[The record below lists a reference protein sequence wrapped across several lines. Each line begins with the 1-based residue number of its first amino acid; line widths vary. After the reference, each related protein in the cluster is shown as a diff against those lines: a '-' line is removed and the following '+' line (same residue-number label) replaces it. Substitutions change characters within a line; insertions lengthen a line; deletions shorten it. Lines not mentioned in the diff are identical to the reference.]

1 MKYIYHGEP
10 IPQEAR
16 QELND
21 KILYLVDQDLAEQ
34 SGITRE
40 DIFNAY
46 TGDGGLHGL
55 KRSDFAN
62 YHEFAEAKK
71 EIENG
76 QFFTPPAIC
85 QLIME
90 ALLPAIDETVADLTS
105 GIANFA
111 NFMPLE
117 SNFYGCELD
126 IKSYK
131 VAHYLYPAANLEHR
145 DIRFYNPDMRFDFV
159 VGNPPF
165 NLKWE
170 TEDGEIISQMYYCL
184 KAAQLMKPLGIMAIV
199 VPASF
204 LADEYLD
211 SAKISELSKKFS
223 FLGQITIQKDA
234 FKALGVESYPTK
246 ILFFQRLL
254 DDSEQG
260 APYSLNTANFF
271 VLSDMN
277 GPDATSILKIV
288 RDEIIAPAKEKRRVN
303 RARAILVQAGG
314 SENTFEYEVRKL
326 LFHIKSNPKLVEKY
340 AKCQEYL
347 YKFRHQEQPKDMKW
361 EEWAKIRITEA
372 KVLAY
377 LRRVIRSQHKKP
389 SQDIVRL
396 VKQDGGL
403 IYKGY
408 SQKARQSMTP
418 DMKEQIPFYALA
430 SDQVDATG
438 LEAYGRLI
446 RRKQRDYQRETKP
459 FSEMAE
465 DAEIAK
471 YLSEFTVYDSEEEE
485 WVRLNDIQR
494 HDLNMVL
501 QKRYHLLQWE
511 QGGGK
516 TLAGIST
523 GLYRM
528 IAQGARNVWVVST
541 AISINNNW
549 DLVFKNY
556 GMTNYRMIRNL
567 ADLDTV
573 QDGEFV
579 IITLNQLIKYRKQV
593 KRHIKI
599 RNRNVCLVFDES
611 DEITNPD
618 SKRTKAVLDCFRRV
632 RFKLEMTGTVTRNN
646 ISEGAPQLELLYN
659 NSYNMLSWADTLYFY
674 EKDSNGE
681 EFLNSSNNPF
691 YGKPI
696 PAYKPGYSLF
706 AESHLP
712 EKITVF
718 GVGKKNQDIFNSEAL
733 NKLLSYSVITRTF
746 AEITGKEIRRI
757 HQTPVSFTPAE
768 RAVYK
773 QAVDEFYTMR
783 QNYFAL
789 TGNSRKDSMMALIQ
803 QITLLLRI
811 SAAPNTVQEYA
822 GLEAPVKLRKVCDMV
837 SEWEDE
843 VVVIG
848 VRHKIVV
855 DAYAEE
861 IRERFPNRKLF
872 VVTGSTTTLAGRR
885 KLKRSLKESGNGILL
900 CTQQC
905 LPSSVNFEFVNKII
919 IPELHYNNARMS
931 QFYMRFVRF
940 TSTEWKD
947 IYFVTYSGSIESNQM
962 QMVLAKEKLNLYM
975 KGQDVDLDEIYDRFG
990 VDYDLMSL
998 LMSREKD
1005 KDGHFA
1011 ISWGEQ
1017 SIT

>member
-1 MKYIYHGEP
+1 MKFRFHNEI

-34 SGITRE
+34 SGISRE
-40 DIFNAY
+40 DIYNAY

-55 KRSDFAN
+55 KRSDFEN
-62 YHEFAEAKK
+62 YHEFSEAKK

-85 QLIME
+85 QFIME
-90 ALLPAIDETVADLTS
+90 ALAPTTSETVADLTS
-105 GIANFA
+105 GIANFC
-111 NFMPLE
+111 NFMPVE
-117 SNFYGCELD
+117 ANFYGCELD
-126 IKSYK
+126 VKSHK

-145 DIRFYNPDMRFDFV
+145 DIRFYQPDMRFDYI

-165 NLKWE
+165 NLKWD

-184 KAAQLMKPLGIMAIV
+184 KAAKLLKPLGIMAIV

-204 LADEYLD
+204 LADEFLD
-211 SAKISELSKKFS
+211 SAKISELAKDFS
-223 FLGQITIQKDA
+223 FLGQVSIQKDA
-234 FKALGVESYPTK
+234 FKALGVENYGTK
-246 ILFFQRLL
+246 ILFWQRNM
-254 DDSEQG
+254 DTEQG
-260 APYSLNTANFF
+260 VPYALNTANWFN
-271 VLSDMN
+271 LSNMD
-277 GPDATSILKIV
+277 DTEALLAIICK
-288 RDEIIAPAKEKRRVN
+288 EIIAPAKEKMRENSSRVKLATMGKEN
-303 RARAILVQAGG
+303 
-314 SENTFEYEVRKL
+314 SEFDYQVRKMMY
-326 LFHIKSNPKLVEKY
+326 HIRTNPKLVEKY

-347 YKFRHQEQPKDMKW
+347 FKFQNQKQPEGMKY
-361 EEWAKIRITEA
+361 EEWVQIRITEA

-377 LRRVIRSQHKKP
+377 LRRVIRSQNKKP
-389 SQDIVRL
+389 SRDVIRL

-408 SQKARQSMTP
+408 SKKVRQTMTP
-418 DMKEQIPFYALA
+418 DMKQLVPFYELVSGQA
-430 SDQVDATG
+430 DAAG

-446 RRKQRDYQRETKP
+446 RRKQRDYDRETKP
-459 FSEMAE
+459 FVEME
-465 DAEIAK
+465 LDAGIAK
-471 YLSEFTVYDSEEEE
+471 YLEEFTVYDSENEE
-485 WVRLNDIQR
+485 WIHLNDTQR

-501 QKRYHLLQWE
+501 QKHYHLLQWE

-516 TLAGIST
+516 TLAGIVT

-528 IAQGARNVWVVST
+528 ERQGARNVWVVSS
-541 AISINNNW
+541 AISIKNNW

-556 GMTNYRMIRNL
+556 GMKNYRMIRTL
-567 ADLDTV
+567 ADLDAV

-579 IITLNQLIKYRKQV
+579 IITLNMLSKYRKQI

-599 RNRNVCLVFDES
+599 RQRNVALVFDES
-611 DEITNPD
+611 DEMTNPD
-618 SKRTKAVLDCFRRV
+618 SKRTKAVLDCFRKV
-632 RFKLEMTGTVTRNN
+632 RYKLAMTGTVTRNN
-646 ISEGAPQLELLYN
+646 ISECAPQLELLYN
-659 NSYNMLSWADTLYFY
+659 NSYNMISWAEELYWY
-674 EKDSNGE
+674 EKDSEGE
-681 EFLNSSNNPF
+681 TWLQSGNNPY

-696 PAYKPGYSLF
+696 PAYKPGYTLF

-718 GVGKKNQDIFNSEAL
+718 GVGKKTQDIFNADAL
-733 NKLLSYSVITRTF
+733 NNILGYAVITRTF

-757 HQTPVSFTPAE
+757 HQVPVSFAPAE
-768 RAVYK
+768 REVYTK
-773 QAVDEFYTMR
+773 AMEEFFSMR
-783 QNYFAL
+783 QRYFAL

-811 SAAPNTVQEYA
+811 SAAPNTVEEY
-822 GLEAPVKLRKVCDMV
+822 GSTDTPVKLQKVCDMV
-837 SEWEDE
+837 AEWDNEP
-843 VVVIG
+843 VVIG
-848 VRHKIVV
+848 VRHKNVV
-855 DAYAEE
+855 EAYAQEL
-861 IRERFPNRKLF
+861 RQRFPDRPLF

-885 KLKRSLKESGNGILL
+885 KLKKSLRESGNGIVV

-905 LPSSVNFEFVNKII
+905 LPSSVNFEFVNKVI

-940 TSTEWKD
+940 TSTEYKD

-962 QMVLAKEKLNLYM
+962 QMVLSKEKLNLFM
-975 KGQDVDLDEIYDRFG
+975 KGQDVNLDEIYDRFG

-1005 KDGHFA
+1005 EDGKSYLA
-1011 ISWGEQ
+1011 WGKQ
-1017 SIT
+1017 QIV